1 MTWDEF
7 CDELAKDLELERKWI
22 TYETYKDIDGF
33 SAVRFDLFRDKPF
46 HLNTGIE
53 NTKENCNYNK
63 AYSLANALR
72 PFIIKALENNIK
84 ALENKQPPKM
94 RGFRF

>member
-22 TYETYKDIDGF
+22 TYETYKDKDGF
-33 SAVRFDLFRDKPF
+33 SIVRFDLFKGKPF
-46 HLNTGIE
+46 HLTVGIE
-53 NTKENCNYNK
+53 NSKKICNESK
-63 AYSLANALR
+63 AYSLAESLL
-72 PFIIKALENNIK
+72 PHITKALEN

-94 RGFRF
+94 LGFSF

>member
-7 CDELAKDLELERKWI
+7 CDELAKDLELARKWI
-22 TYETYKDIDGF
+22 TYETYKDKDGF
-33 SAVRFDLFRDKPF
+33 SVVRFDLFKDKPF
-46 HLNTGIE
+46 HFTVGIE
-53 NTKENCNYNK
+53 NTKENCNDNK
-63 AYSLANALR
+63 AYSLANALQH
-72 PFIIKALENNIK
+72 FIVE